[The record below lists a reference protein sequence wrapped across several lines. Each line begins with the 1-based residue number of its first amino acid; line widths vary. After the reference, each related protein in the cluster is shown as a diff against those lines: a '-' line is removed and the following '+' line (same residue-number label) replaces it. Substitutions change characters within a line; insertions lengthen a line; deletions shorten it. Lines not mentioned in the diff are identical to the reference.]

1 MDEVKLNTTLSPEL
15 DEEYQAR
22 RDEEEMDRNAHRR
35 HWHEYLI
42 WRNHLKMEERNL
54 NLHA

>member
-1 MDEVKLNTTLSPEL
+1 MDGVKLNTTLSPEL

-22 RDEEEMDRNAHRR
+22 RDEEEMDHNAHRR